1 MELVPIL
8 STIILVGT
16 IATFI
21 LAVFAYI
28 LYKVRE
34 RKSRQRSAEQ
44 RPYMEPRR
52 QPALAPSQQQMALPG
67 GMGQGAPASMYIAPT
82 STLPP
87 QGPIVEVD
95 EMREAQAPQGGW
107 QQPPQLEPAAAPQYA
122 RQARAANGHS
132 QPAPRLAPPQPQYD
146 TIQTPPRP
154 ARQPAP
160 VGAPEAQQPGSMFW
174 EYTDEGFVPV
184 DPRQNAAREQQRR
197 LEEQRRSEEQRR
209 RVDEEEN
216 SGSAWL

>member
-34 RKSRQRSAEQ
+34 RRTREAGPQRQYVEA
-44 RPYMEPRR
+44 RR
-52 QPALAPSQQQMALPG
+52 QQQQVGGGRQTGPALGHASQ
-67 GMGQGAPASMYIAPT
+67 ASMYIAPT

-87 QGPIVEVD
+87 QGPVVEVD
-95 EMREAQAPQGGW
+95 NVHEAAPLAGGW
-107 QQPPQLEPAAAPQYA
+107 SQPPRLERAVAAPQPYDHEGDGRRSQRIA
-122 RQARAANGHS
+122 RQ
-132 QPAPRLAPPQPQYD
+132 QPAYETAEAALPRRRLEESREP
-146 TIQTPPRP
+146 
-154 ARQPAP
+154 
-160 VGAPEAQQPGSMFW
+160 SSLFW

-184 DPRQNAAREQQRR
+184 DPTKAPARG
-197 LEEQRRSEEQRR
+197 EQRRERHAPEE
-209 RVDEEEN
+209 DE
-216 SGSAWL
+216 GSAWL